1 MEHSVSVVIPL
12 YNHEKFIEAAIESVL
27 NQSSAPAEIIVIND
41 GSSDHSHLVMQRL
54 SNQYPQIH
62 YYTQP
67 NQGAHATINAA
78 IAKASCPYIA
88 ILNSDDLYHPRR
100 LERCLQQMLANPA
113 VAMVATAIE
122 GINEN
127 GEEIDLVWY
136 NYYKEV
142 YQKTG
147 DLFLAL
153 SDGNFLLSSSNVF
166 IKKNIF
172 DELGNFAYF
181 RYAHDLDFFL
191 RLLTHH
197 KRIAFIDE
205 PLLKYRIHQSNTISE
220 DHQKVFLERDKIV
233 AFYIYSRIAR
243 AELLSFKGSE
253 LADII
258 KTLAASGRLE
268 TIFYYFCYFLKNSSE
283 SADFF
288 HKDKPCPDPGF
299 YRDRENPPDSFLRRQ
314 QAITAKTL
322 PKPIAAAMN
331 ETQKELT
338 EFQTLAQIA
347 VTKAG
352 ERLRHHPL
360 LSAACIKIM
369 RSTWGCYRYLKTKS
383 IKQIFRSSYLGVQSV
398 FSRLRYVRQSDGQS
412 NLLPALSVKEG
423 APIVFISHDAGRTG
437 APIVLLNLLCWI
449 KKNTSLNFIIVLRGG
464 GELVEDF
471 IKLGPVLLLSDF
483 SPAMWREKLHDFIR
497 ESSIKLIYSN
507 TAVNG
512 DVIDHLKSILDVPV
526 ISAIHE
532 LENSIQR
539 FAPGRLFD
547 LVKKHTDSFIA
558 VSGAVKKNLECNHGI
573 SSEKINLIHPFIP
586 VEEIRLSSSID
597 PVGVR
602 QELGIN
608 GEMFI
613 IGGSGTLDW
622 RKGADLFIHTALAFL
637 KILTHKEQQRVKFV
651 WVGGDLESSDMAH
664 LNHDIKHIDLLNER
678 IIFTGNKQKTG
689 LYFSQFSVFLLC
701 SREDPFPLVCLEAG
715 SLEKPVVCFDKAGG
729 IPGLVEN
736 DAGFIV
742 PYLDINQ
749 AAQVLHQLFTQPEL
763 SKSMGRRMA
772 DKVQNY
778 YDIEV
783 GAKQVLSLIDRISLK
798 IQIH

>member
-27 NQSSAPAEIIVIND
+27 NQTTAPAEIIVIND

-54 SNQYPQIH
+54 SEQYPQIH
-62 YYTQP
+62 YCTQP

-88 ILNSDDLYHPRR
+88 ILNSDDLYQPRR
-100 LERCLQQMLANPA
+100 LERCLQQMLADPA
-113 VAMVATAIE
+113 VAMVVTAIE
-122 GINEN
+122 GINEK
-127 GEEIDLVWY
+127 GETIELVWY
-136 NYYKEV
+136 DYYKEE

-166 IKKNIF
+166 VKKNIF

-197 KRIAFIDE
+197 KRIIFIDE
-205 PLLKYRIHQSNTISE
+205 PLLKYRIHQSNTIRE
-220 DHQKVFLERDKIV
+220 DHHKVFLERDKIV
-233 AFYIYSRIAR
+233 AFYIYCRIAR
-243 AELLSFKGSE
+243 AELLTFKGTD
-253 LADII
+253 LTDII
-258 KTLAASGRLE
+258 KILAASGRLE
-268 TIFYYFCYFLKNSSE
+268 TIFYYFCYFLQNSSE

-288 HKDKPCPDPGF
+288 HKNKPCPDPGF
-299 YRDRENPPDSFLRRQ
+299 YWDRENPPDSFLRWQ
-314 QAITAKTL
+314 QAITAKNL
-322 PKPIAAAMN
+322 PNPMAAAMH

-352 ERLRHHPL
+352 ERLRYHPL

-369 RSTWGCYRYLKTKS
+369 RNTWRCYRYLKMKS
-383 IKQIFRSSYLGVQSV
+383 IKNFFRKIYLGIQST
-398 FSRLRYVRQSDGQS
+398 FSRPHYVNQSDEQS
-412 NLLPALSVKEG
+412 NLLPAFSVNEG
-423 APIVFISHDAGRTG
+423 APIVFVSHDAGRTG
-437 APIVLLNLLCWI
+437 APIVLLHLLCWI

-464 GELVEDF
+464 GELVDEF
-471 IKLGPVLLLSDF
+471 TKLGPVLLLSDF
-483 SPAMWREKLHDFIR
+483 SPTVWREKLYDFIR

-512 DVIDHLKSILDVPV
+512 DVIDHLKSIINAPV

-558 VSGAVKKNLECNHGI
+558 VSDAVKKNLEYNHGI
-573 SSEKINLIHPFIP
+573 PSAKINLIHPFIP
-586 VEEIRLSSSID
+586 VTEIRLNLSVESVAI
-597 PVGVR
+597 R
-602 QELGIN
+602 QELGISQ
-608 GEMFI
+608 EMFI

-637 KILTHKEQQRVKFV
+637 KTLTNKEQQRVKFV
-651 WVGGDLESSDMAH
+651 WVGGDLESLEMAH
-664 LNHDIKHIDLLNER
+664 LNHDIKHIDLLSDR

-689 LYFSQFSVFLLC
+689 LYFSQFSAFLLS

-715 SLEKPVVCFDKAGG
+715 ALEKPVICFDKAGG
-729 IPGLVEN
+729 IPDLVEN

-749 AAQVLHQLFTQPEL
+749 AAQVLHQLFIQPEL
-763 SKSMGRRMA
+763 SKRMGRRIA

-778 YDIEV
+778 YDIEM
-783 GAKQVLSLIDRISLK
+783 GAKQILALIDQISLK
-798 IQIH
+798 IQTH